1 MVGAGAFK
9 MMLGPEINEAQR
21 AIVAIL
27 DSLRV
32 PYALGGAIAMSYH
45 RYVRATRDID
55 FLILLPAVQFQ
66 SFADALNAAGF
77 RMHDEKDQPVAVEV
91 APLVQSTRDLGL
103 CRVWWKHVRVEL
115 FVPKVPL
122 QDSVLKRRFRVED
135 GESGV
140 WVTTVEDLILLK
152 MIFHRDKDLVDV
164 RRLIAANRGSIDRV
178 YIESWIPK
186 TLTGTAGL
194 ELQEMLQAAGA

>member
-1 MVGAGAFK
+1 
-9 MMLGPEINEAQR
+9 MMLGPEIDEAQR

-27 DSLRV
+27 ESMRV

-55 FLILLPAVQFQ
+55 FLILLPAVQVQ
-66 SFADALNAAGF
+66 AFADALNAAGF
-77 RMHDEKDQPVAVEV
+77 RMHDDNDQPVAVEV
-91 APLVQSTRDLGL
+91 APFVQSTRDLGL

-135 GESGV
+135 GAAGV

-164 RRLIAANRGSIDRV
+164 RRLIAANRDTLDRAYV
-178 YIESWIPK
+178 ESWIPK
-186 TLTGTAGL
+186 TLTETAGR
-194 ELQEMLQAAGA
+194 ELRDMLQAAAT